1 MTEIEKNEII
11 EKILDELKSKKLMNP
26 KSSYKSTEKILYS
39 FKVLPQAIKLIE
51 KEILKLEEENKTILK
66 APTKSNKLV
75 LNESDSTYI
84 YGDEILE
91 TRISELKQIVI
102 KTNSQIRLVKQA
114 LNHFKED
121 EYYDIIPKYY
131 FEEKTIGDVAEE
143 MGYAIG
149 TISKHKT
156 RLINELKVY
165 IFPDTFMNEL
175 K

>member
-1 MTEIEKNEII
+1 M
-11 EKILDELKSKKLMNP
+11 
-26 KSSYKSTEKILYS
+26 
-39 FKVLPQAIKLIE
+39 
-51 KEILKLEEENKTILK
+51 K